1 MRKRKKKKYKC
12 EEIIAFSLPL
22 SPETDV
28 NGEMLYKLKKKDGG
42 EG

>member
-1 MRKRKKKKYKC
+1 MRRNYSV
-12 EEIIAFSLPL
+12 FSLSL
-22 SPETDV
+22 SPAAGV